1 MTPCHPASGDV
12 EVGGCWRDDTGK
24 SYILSPVVQGWWE
37 QSLPH
42 LTLLLFV
49 ILGQKALHLIL
60 LEAGL
65 SGVMP

>member
-12 EVGGCWRDDTGK
+12 EVGGCWRDDTGNHTFFPCSAGMVGAK
-24 SYILSPVVQGWWE
+24 PAPSPDFAAVCY
-37 QSLPH
+37 S
-42 LTLLLFV
+42 
-49 ILGQKALHLIL
+49 GQKALHLIL